1 MTNPLEDLL
10 RKPDLR
16 DLARTP
22 MHMVMG
28 TRLVVICQRA
38 GHDPRDALAERL
50 GSPLAATRLLTAVQI
65 VGDHWP
71 DCFLISPP
79 CCRGLGPDEMALSAM
94 TAAAAANDRLR
105 FDTAC
110 REMLDAEARDATY
123 AALSAFARTL
133 PPRTAA
139 SACSSRDG

>member
-1 MTNPLEDLL
+1 MTNPLADLL
-10 RKPDLR
+10 KKPDLR

-38 GHDPRDALAERL
+38 GHDPREALAERL
-50 GSPLAATRLLTAVQI
+50 GSPLAAIELLNAVQV

-79 CCRGLGPDEMALSAM
+79 CCRGLGPDETALSAM
-94 TAAAAANDRLR
+94 TAAAAANDRPR
-105 FDTAC
+105 FDIAC
-110 REMLDAEARDATY
+110 REMLDAEARDATF
-123 AALSAFARTL
+123 AALGAFARAL
-133 PPRTAA
+133 PPRTTEPT
-139 SACSSRDG
+139 CSCQP

>member
-1 MTNPLEDLL
+1 MTNLIEDLL

-16 DLARTP
+16 DLARTA

-38 GHDPRDALAERL
+38 GHDPRTALAERL
-50 GSPLAATRLLTAVQI
+50 GSPLAATRLLHAVQVI
-65 VGDHWP
+65 GDHWP

-94 TAAAAANDRLR
+94 TSAAATNDRQR
-105 FDTAC
+105 FDVAC
-110 REMLDAEARDATY
+110 REMLDVEARNATY
-123 AALSAFARTL
+123 AALSAFARAL
-133 PPRTAA
+133 PPRAA
-139 SACSSRDG
+139 EPACSRRDG